1 MRLIKNLLAD
11 FSKEFY
17 DWIFFFVP
25 FHQST
30 SDSGFE
36 NSKTPDRQPIQDVFI
51 SISRA
56 RLLVNGKTN
65 PVPKCKRQIRKNLAL
80 YCKSSVISINV
91 YLDQYMKYI
100 TALPLI
106 EYYNNCVTFIGK
118 LLCQYPERCLTM
130 YLLHW
135 SEMENVQRYSGVFA
149 TCSIPALLTFGP
161 YQGPLNMLLK
171 TTDNKHLDF
180 VLEVRLSDCY
190 SNQ

>member
-17 DWIFFFVP
+17 DWIFFCS

-36 NSKTPDRQPIQDVFI
+36 SSKTPDRQPIQDVFI
-51 SISRA
+51 SISRT

-100 TALPLI
+100 TALHLI
-106 EYYNNCVTFIGK
+106 EYYNNCVTFIGQY
-118 LLCQYPERCLTM
+118 QYPQRSHHVSASLVRNGERSAVFRSIRDMLHSCLTDV
-130 YLLHW
+130 W
-135 SEMENVQRYSGVFA
+135 SLPRP
-149 TCSIPALLTFGP
+149 TKHALKN
-161 YQGPLNMLLK
+161 YW
-171 TTDNKHLDF
+171 
-180 VLEVRLSDCY
+180 S
-190 SNQ
+190 